1 MNSDIG
7 NGSVAVEHPVLQ
19 RRLSM
24 ENIFSA
30 TATPVPSNFST
41 FSVISESKKQAA
53 STYNKVTFD
62 LFRNASDFPHVFE
75 EIKKQYALA
84 HKTDDG
90 AQEMVKID
98 MQKRGVQYE
107 PGNTTP
113 LAKKLNL
120 QHLISAPTP
129 VSSPSLAHM
138 HIPAHVPAR
147 EPSFSEA
154 LAQVY
159 ANKPRVTFAAQT
171 QEFIIA
177 RSDSSQPGVVP
188 APAIPVQ
195 TPAVASGKSKA
206 DYECDEHTLQLSE
219 LADALGTT
227 INLESPDKSLGL
239 DPADAAERLLMY
251 GKNALNPPKQLH
263 PVLKFLLHFVNFF
276 MLLLEVAGVL
286 CFVAYALD
294 PAQSIN
300 LYLGVVLWAIVTL
313 TCTVSYLQERKS
325 SSIMSSFRNL
335 LPMFCTV
342 VRRGRDT
349 KVHVED
355 LVVGDI
361 VHVHAGDKVPADI
374 RIIKSVGFK
383 VDNSSLTGESEP
395 QTCTTEC
402 TDSNPLESHNLAF
415 YGTLA
420 MDGSAYGVVIKT
432 GPRTLIGKIADLASG
447 TKTTQTTLHKEI
459 TRFVRFIS
467 VLGVLMGA
475 VFFAIGL
482 SKGVPLVANMIS
494 VLGIIVANV
503 PEGLPS
509 TVTACLTVTAR
520 RLSKKNVYVKQMAAV
535 ETLGSIT
542 CIASDKTGT
551 LTQNRMTVSHMWYD
565 GEIVKAYDA
574 GTLGRKRF
582 DIHDTT
588 CRHMLRIATVSNRA
602 IFDEAQPGNMERP
615 IDERQIL
622 GDASES
628 ALVRMC
634 EKLEPVE
641 NTRAAYPKIF
651 EIPFNSANKWQVTIH
666 KQERVDDELLAGKTN
681 TQRILMLKGAP
692 EIVFEKCSRILV
704 QGKEVKIDDHWRN
717 AFQRAYEA
725 LGSMGERV
733 LGFAELYLDERSYGA
748 AHDDLYDANTLNF
761 PMKELVFVGLASLL
775 DPPRETV
782 PFAIA
787 QCKAAGIK
795 VMMVTGDHPIT
806 AKAIATKVG
815 IITGDTAEDIALRE
829 GKQVSDVDPSL
840 AEAVVVHGAMISRFD
855 EYDWDYVLSKK
866 QIVFAR
872 TSPQQKSLIVEQCQK
887 RGEVVAVTGDGVN
900 DSPAL
905 KRADIGIAMG
915 IVGSDVAKETA
926 DVILLD
932 DNFASIVAG
941 IEEGRIIFDNLKK
954 SICYT
959 LSHLLPELLPFLIS
973 SITSAFPLALTSVII
988 LCIDLGTEL
997 APAISL
1003 AYEKGEQNTMKRKPR
1018 NIKSDHLV
1026 TPALLANSYL
1036 MTGVLECVAC
1046 FASFSIVLLRNGFQ
1060 PLDLLRSND
1069 FFTENAPAYVSADG
1083 ATYDAATQMRVLA
1096 QAQTAYFLT
1105 LVICQV
1111 FNLIACKTRLMSV
1124 FKHGMKNWVVNAAI
1138 VISLSICVLLIYVP
1152 HVGVVFGTSPLDA
1165 IYWAIPLP
1173 IAVCV
1178 FLWSELRKL
1187 ICRTWPKGLASKIL
1201 LW

>member
-1 MNSDIG
+1 MDNRNDFIHGGATSEIVQP
-7 NGSVAVEHPVLQ
+7 SLQ

-24 ENIFSA
+24 ESIFK
-30 TATPVPSNFST
+30 ATPTPFPSSFST
-41 FSVISESKKQAA
+41 FSVLSESKKEAA
-53 STYNKVTFD
+53 STYSKVTFD
-62 LFRNASDFPHVFE
+62 LFRNPTSEFPLHFE
-75 EIKKQYALA
+75 EIKKQYTLA
-84 HKTDDG
+84 HKPTDG

-98 MQKRGVQYE
+98 MQKRGIPYE
-107 PGNTTP
+107 IGKTTP

-120 QHLISAPTP
+120 QRLPNAPTP
-129 VSSPSLAHM
+129 MSSPSLSSM
-138 HIPAHVPAR
+138 HIPAHMPAC
-147 EPSFSEA
+147 EPSLVDA
-154 LAQVY
+154 LA
-159 ANKPRVTFAAQT
+159 KISSPTPRVTFAAHVE
-171 QEFIIA
+171 EFPKPI
-177 RSDSSQPGVVP
+177 SPSP
-188 APAIPVQ
+188 A
-195 TPAVASGKSKA
+195 TPAASTTNNTKA
-206 DYECDEHTLQLSE
+206 DYDADEHMMSLSV
-219 LADALGTT
+219 LAEALDTN
-227 INLESPDKSLGL
+227 INLESPHKSFGL
-239 DPADAAERLLMY
+239 DPADAAERLQMY

-263 PVLKFLLHFVNFF
+263 PVFKYLLHFVNFF

-286 CFVAYALD
+286 CFVAYGLD
-294 PAQSIN
+294 TSQKIN
-300 LYLGVVLWAIVTL
+300 LYLGIVLWGIVTI
-313 TCTVSYLQERKS
+313 TCTISYLQERKS
-325 SSIMSSFRNL
+325 SSIMNSFRNL
-335 LPMFCTV
+335 LPMYCSV
-342 VRRGRDT
+342 VRKGRET

-355 LVVGDI
+355 IVVGDI
-361 VHVHAGDKVPADI
+361 VHVCAGNKVPADI
-374 RIIKSVGFK
+374 RIIKSSGFK

-395 QTCTTEC
+395 QLCC
-402 TDSNPLESHNLAF
+402 TDCTDNNPLESHNLAF

-420 MDGSAYGVVIKT
+420 MDGSAYGAVIRT
-432 GPRTLIGKIADLASG
+432 GPHTLIGKIADLASN

-467 VLGVLMGA
+467 VLGLVMGI

-482 SKGVPLVANMIS
+482 ANGVPLVVNMIS

-520 RLSKKNVYVKQMAAV
+520 RLAKRNVYVKQMASV

-565 GEIVKAYDA
+565 GEIVKAFDA
-574 GTLGRKRF
+574 GTLGRKKF
-582 DIHDTT
+582 DIRDIT
-588 CRHMLRIATVSNRA
+588 CKHLLRVAAVSNRA
-602 IFDEAQPGNMERP
+602 QFDEAQPGNMEKP
-615 IDERQIL
+615 IDQRLIL

-634 EKLEPVE
+634 EKMDPIE
-641 NTRAAYPKIF
+641 NIRTAYPRIF
-651 EIPFNSANKWQVTIH
+651 EIPFNSQNKWQVTIH
-666 KQERVDDELLAGKTN
+666 KQERQDDDLPAGKTN

-704 QGKEVKIDDHWRN
+704 QGKEVKIDDQWRSS
-717 AFQRAYEA
+717 FQHAYES

-748 AHDDLYDANTLNF
+748 NHDDMYDAATLNF
-761 PMKELVFVGLASLL
+761 PMRELVFVGLASLL

-815 IITGDTAEDIALRE
+815 IITSDTCEDIALRE
-829 GKQVSDVDPSL
+829 GKQVSDIDPMRADAAVIHGSSL
-840 AEAVVVHGAMISRFD
+840 NGFD
-855 EYDWDYVLSKK
+855 ASDWDNLLSKQ

-872 TSPQQKSLIVEQCQK
+872 TSPQQKSLIVEQCQL

-932 DNFASIVAG
+932 DNFSSIVAG

-973 SITSAFPLALTSVII
+973 SIVSFPLALTSVLI

-1003 AYEKGEQNTMKRKPR
+1003 AYEKGEDDTMKRKPR
-1018 NIKSDHLV
+1018 NAKKDHLV
-1026 TPALLANSYL
+1026 TVSLLANSYL
-1036 MTGVLECVAC
+1036 MTGVIECVAC
-1046 FASFSIVLLRNGFQ
+1046 FASFSIVLIRNGYQ
-1060 PLDLLRSND
+1060 PLQL
-1069 FFTENAPAYVSADG
+1069 FTKNSYFHDNAPAYVTTDG
-1083 ATYDAATQMRVLA
+1083 TSHDATQQMSVLA
-1096 QAQTAYFLT
+1096 EAQTAYFLT

-1111 FNLIACKTRLMSV
+1111 FNLISCKTRFMSI
-1124 FKHGMKNWVVNAAI
+1124 FMHGIRNMIVNAA
-1138 VISLSICVLLIYVP
+1138 VVVAVALCVLLIYVP
-1152 HVGVVFGTSPLDA
+1152 GMSVVFGTTPLDA
-1165 IYWAIPLP
+1165 LYWAIPLP
-1173 IAVCV
+1173 IALCV
-1178 FLWSELRKL
+1178 FLWSEIRKF
-1187 ICRTWPKGLASKIL
+1187 ICRTWPRGIVRKIIG
-1201 LW
+1201 W

>member
-1 MNSDIG
+1 M
-7 NGSVAVEHPVLQ
+7 AVEHPVLQ

-24 ENIFSA
+24 ESIFTSSA
-30 TATPVPSNFST
+30 TPTPFPSNFST

-62 LFRNASDFPHVFE
+62 LFRNASDFPHHFE
-75 EIKKQYALA
+75 EIKKQYALS

-98 MQKRGVQYE
+98 MQKRGINYE
-107 PGNTTP
+107 PGKTTP

-120 QHLISAPTP
+120 QRLLTAPTP
-129 VSSPSLAHM
+129 VSSPSLSHM

-147 EPSFSEA
+147 EPSLSDA
-154 LAQVY
+154 LAEVY
-159 ANKPRVTFAAQT
+159 AAKPRVTFAAQA
-171 QEFIIA
+171 QEFTIE
-177 RSDSSQPGVVP
+177 RSDSSQSPGVVP
-188 APAIPVQ
+188 APA
-195 TPAVASGKSKA
+195 PAVPAPAPGKAKA

-219 LADALGTT
+219 LADVLGTE
-227 INLESPDKSLGL
+227 INLEAPDKSLGL
-239 DPADAAERLLMY
+239 DAAAAAERLLAH

-263 PVLKFLLHFVNFF
+263 PALKFLLHFVNFF
-276 MLLLEVAGVL
+276 MVLLEVAGVL

-294 PAQSIN
+294 STQPIN
-300 LYLGVVLWAIVTL
+300 LYLGIVLWAIVTL
-313 TCTVSYLQERKS
+313 TCIVSYLQERKS
-325 SSIMSSFRNL
+325 SSIMGSFRNL

-395 QTCTTEC
+395 QLCTTEC

-432 GPRTLIGKIADLASG
+432 GPRTLIGKIADLASS
-447 TKTTQTTLHKEI
+447 TKATQTTLHKEI
-459 TRFVRFIS
+459 TRFVRFIA
-467 VLGVLMGA
+467 VLGVVMGI
-475 VFFAIGL
+475 VFFSIGL

-520 RLSKKNVYVKQMAAV
+520 RLSKRNVYVKQMASV
-535 ETLGSIT
+535 ETLGLIT

-582 DIHDTT
+582 DIRDIT
-588 CRHMLRIATVSNRA
+588 CKHMLRVAAASNRA
-602 IFDEAQPGNMERP
+602 IFDEALPGNMERP
-615 IDERQIL
+615 VDDRLIL

-641 NTRAAYPKIF
+641 NTRTSYPKIF

-666 KQERVDDELLAGKTN
+666 KQECVDEDLIVGKTN
-681 TQRILMLKGAP
+681 TQRILMMKGAP

-704 QGKEVKIDDHWRN
+704 QGKEVKIDDRWRN
-717 AFQRAYEA
+717 DFQRAYEA

-748 AHDDLYDANTLNF
+748 THDDAYDATTLNF

-806 AKAIATKVG
+806 AKAIASKVG
-815 IITGDTAEDIALRE
+815 IITGYTTEDIALRE
-829 GKQVSDVDPSL
+829 GKQVSDIDPSL
-840 AEAVVVHGAMISRFD
+840 ADAVVVHGAMISRFD
-855 EYDWDYVLSKK
+855 EDDWDYVLSKN

-915 IVGSDVAKETA
+915 VVGSDVAKETA

-973 SITSAFPLALTSVII
+973 SIVSFPLALTSVLI

-1003 AYEKGEQNTMKRKPR
+1003 AYEKGEQDTMKRKPR
-1018 NIKSDHLV
+1018 NIKTDHLV
-1026 TPALLANSYL
+1026 TPSLLVNSYL
-1036 MTGVLECVAC
+1036 LTGALECVAC

-1060 PLDLLRSND
+1060 PLDLFRSND
-1069 FFTENAPAYVSADG
+1069 YFSDNAPAYVTADG
-1083 ATYDAATQMRVLA
+1083 ATHDAASQLRVLG

-1111 FNLIACKTRLMSV
+1111 FNLISCKTRLMSI
-1124 FKHGMKNWVVNAAI
+1124 FKHGMKNMIVNAAI
-1138 VISLSICVLLIYVP
+1138 VISISICVLLIYVP
-1152 HVGVVFGTSPLDA
+1152 GIGVVFGTSPLDA

-1178 FLWSELRKL
+1178 LLWSELRKL